1 MSIDENR
8 NLIFTQK
15 VNFTHPF
22 CGFYGGEK
30 GKFRLKLNDKDQFA
44 VSKNVLELKMRIPL
58 DQVVKAGKMLKVQ
71 ILSVTQTIEDQ
82 EPNVY
87 THHKG

>member
-1 MSIDENR
+1 M
-8 NLIFTQK
+8 
-15 VNFTHPF
+15 
-22 CGFYGGEK
+22 
-30 GKFRLKLNDKDQFA
+30 KLNDKDQFA